1 MTRVYVGGLPA
12 DIRPDDV
19 MYEFRRYE
27 PLRVDL
33 KQGFGFLEFREPRD
47 ADDAVHDMDGHK
59 VGGRPIAVQ
68 FARGAQRRDFGSAG
82 GAGGP
87 RGGGY
92 EDRGRGGGFGGPPSS
107 FGGSGM
113 KKGSGYQVEVEGLD
127 SRTSWQDLKDFAR
140 GAGNVQ
146 FADVFIRHGKVSQPH
161 NRTQQWRL
169 AACLP
174 SHWTAAVRLHS
185 LGAVR
190 LCVPSLTQK
199 IGYDPP
205 HTHRLYCSHVGLL
218 LAGWD

>member
-1 MTRVYVGGLPA
+1 MTRVYVGGLPV

-47 ADDAVHDMDGHK
+47 ADDAVHDMDGHRI
-59 VGGRPIAVQ
+59 GGRPIAVQ
-68 FARGAQRRDFGSAG
+68 FARGTQRREFG

-87 RGGGY
+87 PRGGY
-92 EDRGRGGGFGGPPSS
+92 EDRGRGGPPPGFGG
-107 FGGSGM
+107 GAM

-146 FADVFIRHGKVSQPH
+146 FADVFIRHGKVQ
-161 NRTQQWRL
+161 
-169 AACLP
+169 
-174 SHWTAAVRLHS
+174 
-185 LGAVR
+185 
-190 LCVPSLTQK
+190 
-199 IGYDPP
+199 
-205 HTHRLYCSHVGLL
+205 HTPIPLL
-218 LAGWD
+218 LLPMICAVCSLLTSSLCSLPTENWVRSPLTHCYDRL

>member
-1 MTRVYVGGLPA
+1 MTRVYVGGLPV

-59 VGGRPIAVQ
+59 IGGRPIAVQ
-68 FARGAQRRDFGSAG
+68 FARGTQRRDMP
-82 GAGGP
+82 GGP
-87 RGGGY
+87 RGGSY
-92 EDRGRGGGFGGPPSS
+92 DDRGGRGGGYGPPPS
-107 FGGSGM
+107 FGGGGAM

-146 FADVFIRHGKVSQPH
+146 FADVFIRHGKVPLS
-161 NRTQQWRL
+161 NT
-169 AACLP
+169 LP
-174 SHWTAAVRLHS
+174 PLTTS
-185 LGAVR
+185 
-190 LCVPSLTQK
+190 LCVCCAVCSVAHSTLTPFCCLCCCCATFRK
-199 IGYDPP
+199 LGTSAA
-205 HTHRLYCSHVGLL
+205 HTSTD
-218 LAGWD
+218 AA